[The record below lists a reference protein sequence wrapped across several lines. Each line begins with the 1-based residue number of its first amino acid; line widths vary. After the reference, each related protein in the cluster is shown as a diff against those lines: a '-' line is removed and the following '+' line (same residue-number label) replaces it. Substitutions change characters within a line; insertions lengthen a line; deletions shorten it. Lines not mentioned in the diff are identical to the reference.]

1 MPEPTPESSFRQQLN
16 SWTSRRAFSSSPA
29 PQPSVQLSDFSLSSI
44 SNTISNINPFKSGNG
59 GGYMQLPL
67 SENDTSTNHIQEPS
81 WFNMSRWD
89 RIVCFGVCLLG
100 SVVFFIICFAL
111 FPALAL
117 RPRKFAILW
126 SLGSLLFVLSFG
138 CLQGPMNYLLH
149 LISLNR
155 LPFTLAY
162 FGSIAL
168 TLVFSLG
175 KRSPILTILAC
186 VVQIVA
192 AIWYTVSYFPM
203 GTQGMRVAGRFG
215 ARRVYSWLDS

>member
-1 MPEPTPESSFRQQLN
+1 
-16 SWTSRRAFSSSPA
+16 
-29 PQPSVQLSDFSLSSI
+29 
-44 SNTISNINPFKSGNG
+44 
-59 GGYMQLPL
+59 MQLPI

-89 RIVCFGVCLLG
+89 RIVCFGVCLI
-100 SVVFFIICFAL
+100 SAIIFFVLCFAL
-111 FPALAL
+111 FPVLAL
-117 RPRKFAILW
+117 RPQKFAVLW

-138 CLQGPMNYLLH
+138 CLQGPMNYAMH

-155 LPFTLAY
+155 LPFTIAY
-162 FGSIAL
+162 FGSIVL

-175 KRSPILTILAC
+175 LRNAFLTILAC
-186 VVQIVA
+186 LVQIVA

-215 ARRVYSWLDS
+215 ARRVNAWLDS